1 MPDAEG
7 YLSDE
12 DAATEPAKTDEAL
25 LQEEHI
31 ETNYP
36 EMKTLTD
43 EANRL
48 HDNLVHRYYKYQ
60 PVFVSGL

>member
-1 MPDAEG
+1 M
-7 YLSDE
+7 SDE
-12 DAATEPAKTDEAL
+12 DAAPEPAKTDEAL

-43 EANRL
+43 EWNRL

-60 PVFVSGL
+60 AVFVSGL

>member
-1 MPDAEG
+1 M
-7 YLSDE
+7 SDE

-36 EMKTLTD
+36 EVKTLTD